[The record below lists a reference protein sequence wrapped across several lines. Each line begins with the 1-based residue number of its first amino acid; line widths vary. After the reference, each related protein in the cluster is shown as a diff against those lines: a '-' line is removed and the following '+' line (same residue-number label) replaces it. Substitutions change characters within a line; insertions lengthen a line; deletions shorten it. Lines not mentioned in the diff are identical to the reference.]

1 MWKSGRSYSADL
13 RSRVLAAIDVSE
25 PAALVAAQLQ
35 VSISYI
41 YKALARRRLTGETK
55 ARAQRNHQTLKLAQ
69 HHEAIRA
76 EVAARPDV
84 TIEELRAWL
93 LAEHEVTASVGLI
106 HNTLARLGLTR
117 KKRPDGPRSRTDRM
131 SPSSAEPG
139 VPAKTR

>member
-13 RSRVLAAIDVSE
+13 RSRVLAAIDGGN
-25 PAALVAAQLQ
+25 ATALVAAQLR
-35 VSISYI
+35 VSVSYI
-41 YKALARRRLTGETK
+41 YKALARRRSTGETE

-69 HHEAIRA
+69 QHEAIRA
-76 EVAARPDV
+76 EVAARPDI

-93 LAEHEVTASVGLI
+93 LAEREVTASVGLI

-117 KKRPDGPRSRTDRM
+117 KKRPVGPRSRTDRTW
-131 SPSSAEPG
+131 PSGAAPG